1 VGIDGDHGAV
11 AVAQSIF
18 SGALDVEV
26 DGETEALARLGWFG
40 AEVADFA
47 TMAVDDDIFRAVFAT
62 EDAVVGG
69 FDAGA
74 ADDVAGLIHGVAR
87 VVEHLFADLADVADE
102 VGGESIFGIEAALFL
117 DGVELGKLV
126 LGGFDELFFDGGDV
140 LLKGERLVFGGEAKA
155 FEDGVDLVGGH
166 VETTGDEGQVRRD
179 VVALF
184 ADEEAGDGGVV
195 IDDEAVFAVEELA
208 AGREDGDFADAV
220 GFSEG
225 VVILSADDLETPE
238 SEDENAHDGRDDV
251 LDDGEADSRQ
261 FFFAVEHG

>member
-1 VGIDGDHGAV
+1 
-11 AVAQSIF
+11 
-18 SGALDVEV
+18 
-26 DGETEALARLGWFG
+26 
-40 AEVADFA
+40 
-47 TMAVDDDIFRAVFAT
+47 
-62 EDAVVGG
+62 
-69 FDAGA
+69 
-74 ADDVAGLIHGVAR
+74 
-87 VVEHLFADLADVADE
+87 
-102 VGGESIFGIEAALFL
+102 LFL

-126 LGGFDELFFDGGDV
+126 LVGFDELFFVGGDV

-155 FEDGVDLVGGH
+155 FEDGVDRVGGH